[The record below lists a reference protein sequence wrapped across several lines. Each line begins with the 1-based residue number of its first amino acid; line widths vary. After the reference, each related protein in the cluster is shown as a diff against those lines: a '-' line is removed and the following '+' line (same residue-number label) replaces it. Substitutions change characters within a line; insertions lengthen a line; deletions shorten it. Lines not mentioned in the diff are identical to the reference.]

1 MIKSIKRL
9 ALLFVAAAT
18 MLNVSCGKDEPEQ
31 KPEPETPQIMNLVGT
46 TWKFYYEGD
55 VQGVELT
62 MTDEL
67 TIFSADSLNR
77 HVAAVIAGQAR
88 EQNSTLHYTWDGT
101 TLALTGTSIVLTYR
115 ESDNVFFRA
124 PEDDP
129 EMAQIMN
136 MLGITEL
143 VYEKQ

>member
-55 VQGVELT
+55 VQGVGFT

-67 TIFSADSLNR
+67 TIFSADSLTR
-77 HVAAVIAGQAR
+77 YAAVSMGPNQMDNTI
-88 EQNSTLHYTWDGT
+88 TTHYTWDGT
-101 TLALTGTSIVLTYR
+101 RLVLTNPDMALTYR
-115 ESDNVFFRA
+115 ESDNVFYRSSD
-124 PEDDP
+124 EDP
-129 EMAQIMN
+129 ELGQALA
-136 MLGITEL
+136 MLGITEM